1 MRKPTTFQSVL
12 GHFFTL
18 MKFIFEKSA
27 GSEDFQQ
34 ECLDALTKKYK
45 NFDGFL
51 YDFSQSIR
59 EFYVLRELRSGWF
72 TISLSKIDVINEIIY
87 IDFLGIG

>member
-1 MRKPTTFQSVL
+1 MSEWSPNNRNIKSPFIVRTPTTFQSVL
-12 GHFFTL
+12 GHFFTY

-45 NFDGFL
+45 DFDGFL
-51 YDFSQSIR
+51 YDFS
-59 EFYVLRELRSGWF
+59 
-72 TISLSKIDVINEIIY
+72 
-87 IDFLGIG
+87 